1 MKTQHQLTDIKI
13 ATVGYGGAFNMG
25 RMHLEYAAEAGM
37 TPTAVV
43 ELAPDRRQ
51 AAEEDFPGIATFGS
65 VAELI
70 ASGVANVAVVLTPH
84 NSHFALGKELLEGG
98 MHTILE
104 KPMAIT
110 GEECDQLI
118 DIAQQK
124 NLLLTAY
131 HNRHWD
137 GPIMAMSQLINDE
150 KVLGEIYKIQ
160 IRMGKYQKPADT
172 WRGSKSISGG
182 VTYDFG
188 AHCLDYA
195 MQLIDEKPTEISGFK
210 KEGHWNQESKWGE
223 DTIEDE
229 VFFTLRYPSGR
240 WLTFTMSK
248 LDDNMPD
255 QMIEVTGTK
264 GTCVFDT
271 ASYKLTKRD
280 GDNVEK
286 IEKHPIPA
294 AWGLYYE
301 NLVQVLRGEES
312 LIITPE
318 WAAKIIKILDLANVS
333 AKEGRTISLQ
343 D

>member
-1 MKTQHQLTDIKI
+1 MTSQHQLTDIKI

-25 RMHLEYAAEAGM
+25 RMHLEFAEKAGM
-37 TPTAVV
+37 KPTAVV

-70 ASGVANVAVVLTPH
+70 ASGTANVAVVLTPH
-84 NSHFALGKELLEGG
+84 NSHYALGKELLEGG
-98 MHTILE
+98 LHTVLE

-110 GEECDQLI
+110 GKECDELI
-118 DIAQQK
+118 DIAKKK

-137 GPIMAMSQLINDE
+137 GPIMAVSKMINDE
-150 KVLGEIYKIQ
+150 KLLGHIYKIQ
-160 IRMGKYQKPADT
+160 IRMGKYAKPADT

-195 MQLIDEKPTEISGFK
+195 MQLFQEEPTEVSGFK
-210 KEGHWNQESKWGE
+210 MDGHWKQESKWGE

-229 VFFTLRYPSGR
+229 VFFTLRYSSGR

-248 LDDNMPD
+248 LDDNLND
-255 QMIEVTGTK
+255 QMVEVTGTK

-271 ASYKLTKRD
+271 NSYKLLTRD

-286 IEKHPIPA
+286 IEKRPIPA
-294 AWGLYYE
+294 AWELYYK
-301 NLVQVLRGEES
+301 NLVSVLRGEES

-318 WAAKIIKILDLANVS
+318 WAAKIIKILHLANVS
-333 AKEGRTISLQ
+333 AEEGRTISLQ
-343 D
+343 E

>member
-1 MKTQHQLTDIKI
+1 MHNLKDIKI

-25 RMHLEYAAEAGM
+25 RLHLESAAKAGM
-37 TPTAVV
+37 TPSGVV
-43 ELAPDRRQ
+43 ELAPERRQ

-65 VAELI
+65 VAELKE
-70 ASGVANVAVVLTPH
+70 SGVADVVVVLTPH

-98 MHTILE
+98 LHTILE

-110 GEECDQLI
+110 GDECSQMME
-118 DIAQQK
+118 IAK
-124 NLLLTAY
+124 KKDLLLTAY

-137 GPIMAMSQLINDE
+137 GPIMAVSKMINED
-150 KVLGEIYKIQ
+150 KVIGDIYKIQ
-160 IRMGKYQKPADT
+160 IRMGKYGKPADT

-182 VTYDFG
+182 ISYDFG

-195 MQLIDEKPTEISGFK
+195 MQLFDEDPVEVSGFK
-210 KEGHWNQESKWGE
+210 MDQFWKTQSTWGE

-248 LDDNMPD
+248 LDDNLND
-255 QMIEVTGTK
+255 QMVEVTGTK

-271 ASYKLTKRD
+271 SSYKLTTRD

-286 IEKHPIPA
+286 VEKRPVPA
-294 AWGLYYE
+294 AWELYYE
-301 NLVQVLRGEES
+301 NLTKVLRGEEA

-333 AKEGRTISLQ
+333 AEEGRTISLK